1 MDRPDFPGARRIGD
15 KGKESSWLPFDGE
28 RRTTGANK
36 GGTVTSG
43 ERRSRSRMCTGSSL
57 FLGPSWKYA
66 PREEGDLIPRPA
78 ISFFCS
84 RLEGFSRCQCFPREQ
99 RNYTIALR
107 EGFTNRLS
115 TIDRKVNVPAIL
127 FKFRVIFNGARTIF
141 Q

>member
-28 RRTTGANK
+28 RTTGANK

-43 ERRSRSRMCTGSSL
+43 EHRSRSRVCTGSSL

-66 PREEGDLIPRPA
+66 PREEGGLIPRPA

-99 RNYTIALR
+99 RNYTIASR
-107 EGFTNRLS
+107 ERFTNRLS
-115 TIDRKVNVPAIL
+115 TIDRKVNIPAVL
-127 FKFRVIFNGARTIF
+127 LKFSIIFNACTIF